1 MTDLALMEG
10 WQLDEDGAWGYE
22 RNLVPALLD
31 NWAAELVAA
40 VSPGRGAHV
49 LDLAC
54 GTGIVTRHV
63 ARLLGPRG
71 HITGVDCNSAMLAVA
86 REVSPDGAT
95 PITWEQADAASL
107 PFADQTFDA
116 VFCQQGLQFFP
127 APDVALAEMHRVM
140 ADGGRLGIATCRSLD
155 HQPGYAVLVD
165 TLARHVGDGA
175 ARSIGSPYALG
186 DLTRLGDLVRAAGF
200 RDLHRRVGVT
210 PLRVPS
216 AEALLVMET
225 ASSPVGA
232 IDQRLPADAYRALV
246 DDLTEALVPLTDD
259 DGVVFPFETIAVTAR
274 R

>member
-22 RNLVPALLD
+22 RALVPALLD
-31 NWAAELVAA
+31 GWAAELVAA
-40 VSPGRGAHV
+40 VDPGRTARV

-71 HITGVDCNSAMLAVA
+71 HITGVDCNPAMLAVA
-86 REVSPDGAT
+86 REVCRDGDA
-95 PITWEQADAASL
+95 PITWERADAARL

-116 VFCQQGLQFFP
+116 VFCQQGLQFFA
-127 APDVALAEMHRVM
+127 APGVALAEMYRVT
-140 ADGGRLGIATCRSLD
+140 AAGGRLGVATCRSLA

-165 TLARHVGDGA
+165 TLARHVGDAA
-175 ARSIGSPYALG
+175 ARAIGSPYALG
-186 DLTRLGDLVRAAGF
+186 DLTVLGELVRSAGF
-200 RDLHRRVGVT
+200 HDVHRRVAVT

-216 AEALLVMET
+216 AEALLAMET

-232 IDQRLPADAYRALV
+232 ID
-246 DDLTEALVPLTDD
+246 
-259 DGVVFPFETIAVTAR
+259 
-274 R
+274 